1 MPPSNRVWKIAG
13 IAGLVGVVATGALVA
28 RNERDRRAYTP
39 DEVRD
44 RLQERLEEAQRESR
58 ARHAAACGD
67 TPMILLNL
75 RPISLISMTGQSR
88 GASVTDASKWRAG
101 QMVCEDH
108 DSHEV
113 GRGSG

>member
-44 RLQERLEEAQRESR
+44 RLQQRLDEAER
-58 ARHAAACGD
+58 AAE
-67 TPMILLNL
+67 
-75 RPISLISMTGQSR
+75 TGR
-88 GASVTDASKWRAG
+88 
-101 QMVCEDH
+101 
-108 DSHEV
+108 
-113 GRGSG
+113 